1 MDGQG
6 TTGSGPLRHR
16 ARAASGTFALT
27 GRGIT
32 VFRLAQLAIDL
43 AAAVGACCLAVI
55 MLPGLTVRDLAGHPG
70 WIVYCSAVGL
80 AWLAGLSLLEL
91 YDPRH
96 WRVFA
101 YSWARCAFATA
112 VSTVVAFGLLAVVSA
127 PPDEVNLIV
136 LLGGQLLGFAAA
148 VSRYTLYLVIPRR
161 LLTRRFVLVGTDPGA
176 AMLAAAIRERREPPT
191 RLIGVVPLDHESGEH
206 PGLGPMVPPD
216 KLADTVASEAVTHVV
231 QCFRAPVPETLARA
245 LSDCAVAGSRV
256 QSLEDAYASVTEKA
270 AIFNIKDDEWLADV
284 RWVETNLYATQVK
297 RALDI
302 LVSLLLLPIA
312 LPLIGILAVLV
323 KCDSVGPAFFRQTRV
338 GLRGRLFTIVKLRTM
353 KVDETEVVEP
363 GSEAEER
370 RMTAVGRV
378 LRATL
383 LDELPQVLQVL
394 KGDMSLVG
402 PRPEQPHLVERYS
415 IEVPLYDQ
423 RHFVRPGMTG
433 WAQVNQTHA
442 ESLRDVVSKV
452 QYDLYYIS
460 HLSFR
465 LDALVLMRTLAIT
478 LPGRG
483 KPGHGTEARAKAG
496 NGPADTS

>member
-1 MDGQG
+1 
-6 TTGSGPLRHR
+6 
-16 ARAASGTFALT
+16 
-27 GRGIT
+27 
-32 VFRLAQLAIDL
+32 
-43 AAAVGACCLAVI
+43 
-55 MLPGLTVRDLAGHPG
+55 MLPGLTLRDLAGHPG
-70 WIVYCSAVGL
+70 WIAYCSAVGL
-80 AWLAGLSLLEL
+80 AWLAGISLLEL

-127 PPDEVNLIV
+127 PPDEVTLIA
-136 LLGGQLLGFAAA
+136 LLAGQLLGLAAA
-148 VSRYTLYLVIPRR
+148 VSRCGLYLVIPRR
-161 LLTRRFVLVGTDPGA
+161 LLTRRFLLVGTDPGA

-191 RLIGVVPLDHESGEH
+191 RLVGVVPLDHAPEEVSD
-206 PGLGPMVPPD
+206 LGRLVPPER
-216 KLADTVASEAVTHVV
+216 LADTVAAEAVTDVV

-245 LSDCAVAGSRV
+245 LSECAVVGARV
-256 QSLEDAYASVTEKA
+256 LSLEDAYASVTEKA

-302 LVSLLLLPIA
+302 LASLLLLPIA
-312 LPLIGILAVLV
+312 LPLIGILAALV
-323 KCDSVGPAFFRQTRV
+323 KCDSEGPAFFRQTRV
-338 GLRGRLFTIVKLRTM
+338 GLRGRLFTIVKLRTLTT
-353 KVDETEVVEP
+353 DDSEVVEP

-383 LDELPQVLQVL
+383 LDELPQILQVL

-415 IEVPLYDQ
+415 IEVPLYDE

-452 QYDLYYIS
+452 QFDLYYIS

-465 LDALVLMRTLAIT
+465 LDALVLMRTLSLT
-478 LPGRG
+478 PFG
-483 KPGHGTEARAKAG
+483 RAKRGSRAEAPEEAADE
-496 NGPADTS
+496 PAKAS